1 MTATPSRAV
10 KLFGTEAPPAETRLL
25 SAGPLTAELDAGN
38 LRYIRFGGQEAIRA
52 ISYVVR
58 DQYWGTFDPKIEDF
72 EVQESGDSFTVTYRA
87 TCSDGAQAFTY
98 RARITGA
105 ADGSLSF
112 EAEGSPETDFLTN
125 RTGFVVLHPVAGVSG
140 APVEVTEVG
149 GRVVDTVFP
158 AKIDPK
164 QPIMD
169 IRALTHQVAHGLRV
183 VCTMNGDTFEME
195 DQRNWT
201 DASYKTYVRPLGL
214 PFPYTLPAGETLT
227 QSVTLAFEG
236 SAPAVVTGTAGNAV
250 TVSLGGNQGRAP
262 RFGMAVEAR
271 HAEAALEKLDSLVPL
286 APPFLSLY
294 LDTRDDGA
302 EGALSSFKALAEG
315 LAAEPALEV
324 VVPDER
330 SPEETLAAIAG
341 QTEAAGLDP
350 ASVAVTPAG
359 DLGFVMPG
367 SVFPDTKEF
376 DDLFAAAHKAF
387 PNARIGGGNFV
398 YFTELNRKPPP
409 VDSLDFV
416 CHGTCAIV
424 HAADDRSVTET
435 LEALPY
441 VIASGRAL
449 FGEKTYR
456 IGPGSMGSRTSPF
469 GNEPPENPEAARM
482 TMTRA
487 DPRQRGLL
495 GAAWHLGY
503 AARMAEGGVDE
514 VILGAPLGEFG
525 LVHHQM
531 PYRQPW
537 YDEAGGLYPAFHVM
551 RGVYAASGTERLAT
565 EVSAPRD
572 LQALAIQIGGRAQL
586 WLANL
591 GGETRRVEIEGADLE
606 AAAVSVLDEASFEAC
621 AADPDGFDQSR
632 RKASGSGLDLG
643 PYAVAR
649 IQAGE

>member
-1 MTATPSRAV
+1 MTPSRAV

-38 LRYIRFGGQEAIRA
+38 LRYVRFGGLEAIRA

-58 DQYWGTFDPKIEDF
+58 DQYWGTFDPRIEDF
-72 EVQESGDSFTVTYRA
+72 EVEESADGFTVSYRA
-87 TCSDGAQAFTY
+87 TCTDGTQVFTY
-98 RARITGA
+98 RARISGA

-112 EAEGSPETDFLTN
+112 EAEGTPETDFLTN

-140 APVEVTEVG
+140 AAVEVTEVG
-149 GRVVDTVFP
+149 GKVVDTVFP
-158 AKIDPK
+158 AEIDPK

-169 IRALTHQVAHGLRV
+169 IRALTHQVAPGLRV

-236 SAPAVVTGTAGNAV
+236 AAPAVTTGAAGDAV
-250 TVSLGGNQGRAP
+250 TVSLGGSQGRVP
-262 RFGMAVEAR
+262 RFGVAVEAR
-271 HAEAALEKLDSLVPL
+271 HAAAALDRLDSLMPL
-286 APPFLSLY
+286 APAFLSLY
-294 LDTRDDGA
+294 LDARQDGA
-302 EGALSSFKALAEG
+302 AEALQAFKALAEG
-315 LAAEPALEV
+315 LGAAPALEV
-324 VVPDER
+324 VVPGEGP
-330 SPEETLAAIAG
+330 PEAELAEVAG
-341 QTEAAGLDP
+341 WSEAAGLAP

-367 SVFPDTKEF
+367 SVFPDSKAF
-376 DDLFAAAHKAF
+376 DDLFAAARTAF

-409 VDSLDFV
+409 VAALDFV

-441 VIASGRAL
+441 IIASGRAL
-449 FGEKTYR
+449 FGDKTYR
-456 IGPGSMGSRTSPF
+456 IGPGSIGSRTSPF

-525 LVHHQM
+525 LVHHEM
-531 PYRQPW
+531 AYRQPW
-537 YDEAGGLYPAFHVM
+537 YDEAGGLYPAYHVM
-551 RGVYAASGTERLAT
+551 RGVYAASGAKRLVT
-565 EVSAPRD
+565 EVSSPRD
-572 LQALAIQIGGRAQL
+572 LQALAFEIGGRVQL

-621 AADPDGFDQSR
+621 AADPEGFDQSR
-632 RKASGSGLDLG
+632 SKASGSALDLG

-649 IQAGE
+649 IQAAE

>member
-1 MTATPSRAV
+1 MTAPPSRAV

-38 LRYIRFGGQEAIRA
+38 LRYIRFGGLEAIRA

-72 EVQESGDSFTVTYRA
+72 EVVESADSFTVSYLGI
-87 TCSDGAQAFTY
+87 CSDGTQSFRY
-98 RARITGA
+98 RARISGD
-105 ADGSLSF
+105 ADGGLRF
-112 EAEGSPETDFLTN
+112 EAEGTPDTDFLTN

-140 APVEVTEVG
+140 APVEVTEVSG
-149 GRVVDTVFP
+149 KVIDTVFP
-158 AKIDPK
+158 AEIDPK

-169 IRALTHQVAHGLRV
+169 IRALTHQVAPGLRV

-236 SAPAVVTGTAGNAV
+236 SAPVVTTGAASDAV
-250 TVSLGGNQGRAP
+250 TVSLDGIQGRVP
-262 RFGMAVEAR
+262 RFGMALEAR

-294 LDTRDDGA
+294 LDMRDEGA
-302 EGALSSFKALAEG
+302 EDALRSFKALAEG
-315 LAAEPALEV
+315 LAAEAALEV

-330 SPEETLAAIAG
+330 SPEEALAAVAG
-341 QTEAAGLDP
+341 WTEAAGLVP

-359 DLGFVMPG
+359 DLGCVMPG

-376 DDLFAAAHKAF
+376 DDLFTAARRSF

-409 VDSLDFV
+409 AAALDFV

-441 VIASGRAL
+441 VIASSRAL
-449 FGEKTYR
+449 FGDKTYR
-456 IGPGSMGSRTSPF
+456 IGPGSIGSRTSPF

-487 DPRQRGLL
+487 DPRQRSLL

-525 LVHHQM
+525 LVHHEM
-531 PYRQPW
+531 AYRQPW
-537 YDEAGGLYPAFHVM
+537 YDEAGGLFPAFHVL
-551 RGVYAASGTERLAT
+551 RGVYAASEAKRLAT

-572 LQALAIQIGGRAQL
+572 LQALAIQVGNRVQL

-591 GGETRRVEIEGADLE
+591 SGETQRVEIEGADLE
-606 AAAVSVLDEASFEAC
+606 AAAVSVLDESSFEAC
-621 AADPDGFDQSR
+621 AADPDGFDQSS
-632 RKASGSGLDLG
+632 RKASGSTVDLG

-649 IQAGE
+649 VQAAE

>member
-1 MTATPSRAV
+1 MTPSRAV

-25 SAGPLTAELDAGN
+25 TAGPLTAELDAGN
-38 LRYIRFGGQEAIRA
+38 LRYIRFGGLEAIRA

-58 DQYWGTFDPKIEDF
+58 DQYWGTFDPQIKDF

-98 RARITGA
+98 NASITGA

-112 EAEGSPETDFLTN
+112 EAEGTPDTDFLTN

-140 APVEVTEVG
+140 APVEVTQVG

-158 AKIDPK
+158 AEIDPK

-169 IRALTHQVAHGLRV
+169 IRALTHQVAPGLRV

-227 QSVTLAFEG
+227 QSVTLTFEG
-236 SAPAVVTGTAGNAV
+236 APPAVTTGAAGDAV
-250 TVSLGGNQGRAP
+250 TVSLGASQGQVP
-262 RFGMAVEAR
+262 RFGMALEAR
-271 HAEAALEKLDSLVPL
+271 HAAAALDRLDSLMSL
-286 APPFLSLY
+286 APTFLSLY
-294 LDTRDDGA
+294 LDARQNGA
-302 EGALSSFKALAEG
+302 AEALHAVKELSEALG
-315 LAAEPALEV
+315 AEPALEV
-324 VVPDER
+324 VVPGEGP
-330 SPEETLAAIAG
+330 PEAELATLAGWAQAV
-341 QTEAAGLDP
+341 GLAP

-367 SVFPDTKEF
+367 SIFPDTREF
-376 DDLFAAAHKAF
+376 DDLFAAARNAF
-387 PNARIGGGNFV
+387 PGARLGGGNFV
-398 YFTELNRKPPP
+398 YFTELNRIPPP
-409 VDSLDFV
+409 VAALDFV

-449 FGEKTYR
+449 FGNTTYR
-456 IGPGSMGSRTSPF
+456 IGPGSIGSRTSPF

-503 AARMAEGGVDE
+503 AARMAEGGIDE

-525 LVHHQM
+525 LVHHEM

-537 YDEAGGLYPAFHVM
+537 YDDAGGLYPAFHVM
-551 RGVYAASGTERLAT
+551 RGVYAASGAETSVARR
-565 EVSAPRD
+565 SAP
-572 LQALAIQIGGRAQL
+572 
-586 WLANL
+586 
-591 GGETRRVEIEGADLE
+591 E
-606 AAAVSVLDEASFEAC
+606 AA
-621 AADPDGFDQSR
+621 
-632 RKASGSGLDLG
+632 
-643 PYAVAR
+643 
-649 IQAGE
+649 